1 MTEPTPEVNGQ
12 QPIDFGGLEF
22 SDAPMPDASASA
34 DFVSDSPPEPQPGGF
49 RGFASRSAR
58 AGARTRKAKTEPKK
72 DFPLLVQSIP
82 NRKGQFVEPL
92 TQIYAGI
99 GTAVIMFDPVCG
111 QAILTSAT
119 KCAETIDELAY
130 KNEAVRRAVWALTQT
145 SLWGA
150 VIVAHMPIV
159 MAVVMHH
166 VPAAQQAFGAL
177 GANMMEEFLKQTT
190 PTDGE
195 PE

>member
-1 MTEPTPEVNGQ
+1 MTDPTPEEIPGQ
-12 QPIDFGGLEF
+12 QSLDLGALQF
-22 SDAPMPDASASA
+22 SDAPMPNPEASKDFTPDEPPARNAS
-34 DFVSDSPPEPQPGGF
+34 GGF

-58 AGARTRKAKTEPKK
+58 AGRAKKEPKPK
-72 DFPLLVQSIP
+72 DFPLIVQQIP
-82 NRKGQFVEPL
+82 NRKGQFVQPL
-92 TQIYAGI
+92 TEFYAGI

-130 KNEAVRRAVWALTQT
+130 RNEAVRRAVWGLTQT
-145 SLWGA
+145 SAWGA
-150 VIVAHMPIV
+150 VLIAHMPII

-190 PTDGE
+190 PEDDTK
-195 PE
+195 